1 MPCIYDAIAFWY
13 MFIIKMFFSF
23 NKKEKAYLD
32 SPVKVALLI
41 LHIHDSL
48 GSEPDISFAMIKLL
62 PVNLTH

>member
-1 MPCIYDAIAFWY
+1 MPCVFDAIACWY

-23 NKKEKAYLD
+23 NKKEKSYLD

-48 GSEPDISFAMIKLL
+48 GSELDILFAMIKLL
-62 PVNLTH
+62 PVNLIH